1 MRQKSH
7 LCWSSLLNSPPS
19 KEVFLLFLIIY
30 ILFHH
35 HNHVSIVLF
44 LWLDIHQGL
53 LDIRLL
59 VGNLNE
65 NKFNIFS
72 ATTLTTFLLITSWV
86 GAAPPPCNRWIAGT
100 LNYSAVI
107 SPFQHG
113 KTTETNENCG
123 NNSSTH
129 RQCKLPSASAP
140 SNRHIACAV
149 SLIRCNDSSHGS
161 RSLISHPS
169 ESS

>member
-19 KEVFLLFLIIY
+19 KEVFVLFLIIY

-44 LWLDIHQGL
+44 LWFDIHQGL

-59 VGNLNE
+59 VGNLIE

-72 ATTLTTFLLITSWV
+72 ATTSITFLLITSWV

-107 SPFQHG
+107 SPFQQVSCMEKQQV
-113 KTTETNENCG
+113 KTVET
-123 NNSSTH
+123 TL
-129 RQCKLPSASAP
+129 QPTDSANYQVQVLQAT
-140 SNRHIACAV
+140 
-149 SLIRCNDSSHGS
+149 DT
-161 RSLISHPS
+161 
-169 ESS
+169 